1 LVKKQVVVQRDRF
14 ASFKLLKWIVEALE
28 RSSPQQAG
36 VIPMEGP
43 VVEGTEVVPV
53 VVADVEQAQCSEQCP
68 SAFNSFE
75 LPSWMLYQDVQL
87 LWDSGLV
94 RGESSYLL

>member
-1 LVKKQVVVQRDRF
+1 VKYRQSQVNLADLIDSQILLLPKF
-14 ASFKLLKWIVEALE
+14 ELKILQKLWCGEWY
-28 RSSPQQAG
+28 
-36 VIPMEGP
+36 
-43 VVEGTEVVPV
+43 
-53 VVADVEQAQCSEQCP
+53 P

-94 RGESSYLL
+94 RGESGYSL

>member
-1 LVKKQVVVQRDRF
+1 MRSDRQRYNSWTSKGLALKPGTMSGRGCFLSTSLVVSIAWCTCST
-14 ASFKLLKWIVEALE
+14 ASGSTWRTRGGARWCGEW
-28 RSSPQQAG
+28 
-36 VIPMEGP
+36 
-43 VVEGTEVVPV
+43 
-53 VVADVEQAQCSEQCP
+53 CP

-94 RGESSYLL
+94 RGESGYSL

>member
-1 LVKKQVVVQRDRF
+1 MRLPRGDYIHMGIMRLTP
-14 ASFKLLKWIVEALE
+14 AICSDSAPIVLWCGEW
-28 RSSPQQAG
+28 
-36 VIPMEGP
+36 
-43 VVEGTEVVPV
+43 
-53 VVADVEQAQCSEQCP
+53 CP

-94 RGESSYLL
+94 RGESGYSL